1 MKSQQNK
8 ITLFTNNA
16 KNTHIYHQYAIEH
29 NINTSLENL
38 YHNNNMTRRYQRTKN
53 TQIS

>member
-16 KNTHIYHQYAIEH
+16 TNTHISHQYAIEH

-38 YHNNNMTRRYQRTKN
+38 YHNKNMTIIHYRIKN
-53 TQIS
+53 T